1 MVDGQGVTDRFGN
14 LVGGYRTP
22 LLEVPTATWFGS
34 SAGGGFCFIAGHEEP
49 FSDAR
54 LRRLYGDHEGYVD
67 AVIASARA
75 LREARLLTGRDA
87 NWLIRTARASDVL
100 TDRRPLT

>member
-1 MVDGQGVTDRFGN
+1 MFDAALQNLDRWVRHDVAPPRTSRIRVVDGQGVTDRFGN

-22 LLEVPTATWFGS
+22 LLEAPTATWFGS

-54 LRRLYGDHEGYVD
+54 LRRLYGDHEGYVE
-67 AVIASARA
+67 AVIA
-75 LREARLLTGRDA
+75 
-87 NWLIRTARASDVL
+87 
-100 TDRRPLT
+100 